1 MLLFGAQHGLPE
13 YGMSSAQAASEWL
26 AAHEVLEAIGASSSA
41 SHYPLLL
48 VASAITHPYWW

>member
-26 AAHEVLEAIGASSSA
+26 AAHKALGAIGAGSSA
-41 SHYPLLL
+41 SHSPLLL
-48 VASAITHPYWW
+48 GYGYTSYS